1 VCFPDLDLRDEDPKS
16 GRDEDAEDVLVLDRR
31 VSSTAFCNRLP
42 RCLLFLRPDALVV
55 ESVPLVAASPL
66 SVRVEPLTVL
76 PCDFLA
82 EARIRERMF

>member
-1 VCFPDLDLRDEDPKS
+1 M
-16 GRDEDAEDVLVLDRR
+16 
-31 VSSTAFCNRLP
+31 
-42 RCLLFLRPDALVV
+42 V